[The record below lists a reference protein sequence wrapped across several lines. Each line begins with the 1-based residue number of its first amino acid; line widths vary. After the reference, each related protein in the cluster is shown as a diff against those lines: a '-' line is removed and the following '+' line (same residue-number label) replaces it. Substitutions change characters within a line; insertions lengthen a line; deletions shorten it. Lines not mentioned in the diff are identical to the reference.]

1 MPMAEVLP
9 VVPPVD
15 GEPTVSPEASDRSQ
29 YEFRL
34 LQADA
39 KARENLNR
47 EADQRYWLRWAVV
60 GLAVL
65 VIVGMGG
72 LLIHVS
78 HWLPKDPNAIGAVIA
93 LHVAPI
99 ASMTTLAIALL
110 VAAFRG
116 FKDGDE
122 KSSADVANTSIKAS
136 GLLS

>member
-1 MPMAEVLP
+1 MDEVPP

-15 GEPTVSPEASDRSQ
+15 GEIAVSSEPSDRSQ

-47 EADQRYWLRWAVV
+47 EADQRYWLRWVVV
-60 GLAVL
+60 GLA
-65 VIVGMGG
+65 
-72 LLIHVS
+72 VS

-110 VAAFRG
+110 IAAFRG

-122 KSSADVANTSIKAS
+122 KSSVDAANTSIKAT
-136 GLLS
+136 GLLN

>member
-1 MPMAEVLP
+1 MASEPP
-9 VVPPVD
+9 VVPPVEEQPD
-15 GEPTVSPEASDRSQ
+15 DSDMNGRSD

-39 KARENLNR
+39 KSRENLNR

-60 GLAVL
+60 ILAVL
-65 VIVGMGG
+65 VIVGMGA
-72 LLIHVS
+72 LLVHVA
-78 HWLPKDPNAIGAVIA
+78 HWLPKDTNAMGAVIA

-99 ASMTTLAIALL
+99 ISMTTLAIALL

-122 KSSADVANTSIKAS
+122 KSSVDAANSSVKAAN
-136 GLLS
+136 LLS

>member
-1 MPMAEVLP
+1 MDDGLP
-9 VVPPVD
+9 AVPPLNPDPPV
-15 GEPTVSPEASDRSQ
+15 PTDANGRSE

-34 LQADA
+34 LEADA

-47 EADQRYWLRWAVV
+47 EADQRYWLRWFVV
-60 GLAVL
+60 VLAFL
-65 VIVGMGG
+65 VILGMGG
-72 LLIHVS
+72 LLLHVS
-78 HWLPKDPNAIGAVIA
+78 HWLPKDSNAIGSVIA

-122 KSSADVANTSIKAS
+122 KSSVETANASIRAT
-136 GLLS
+136 GVLS